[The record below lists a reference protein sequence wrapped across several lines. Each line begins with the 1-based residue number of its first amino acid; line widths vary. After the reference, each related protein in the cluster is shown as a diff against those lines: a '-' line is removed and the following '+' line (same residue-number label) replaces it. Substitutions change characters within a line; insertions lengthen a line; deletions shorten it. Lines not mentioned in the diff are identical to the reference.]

1 MIKSRVSRGKAQTP
15 TLGMEIGSKCLVQL
29 PECLLILIAFS
40 RLRCLSSLRLWVSC
54 SVTHFWEE
62 LREREV
68 SHFLKCKASFLFEE
82 SCYFYLEDHFT
93 QKLFKGC
100 PQIVSLKPTLKA
112 FRKKKKFWKAFGIS
126 SFFLQ
131 RLKGNERLDRNQN

>member
-15 TLGMEIGSKCLVQL
+15 TIGMEIGSKCLVQL

-40 RLRCLSSLRLWVSC
+40 RLCCLSSLRLWVSC

-62 LREREV
+62 LLEREV

-112 FRKKKKFWKAFGIS
+112 FRKKKKKFWKAFGI
-126 SFFLQ
+126 
-131 RLKGNERLDRNQN
+131 